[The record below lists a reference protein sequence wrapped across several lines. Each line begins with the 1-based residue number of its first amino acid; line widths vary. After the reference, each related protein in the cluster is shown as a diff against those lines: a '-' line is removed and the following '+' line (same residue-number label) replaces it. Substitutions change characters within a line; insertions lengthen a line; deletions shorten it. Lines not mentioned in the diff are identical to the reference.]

1 MTAYLTSMKVIIC
14 VIKREECSRRWISQ
28 CALQV
33 FLNRQRKNGA
43 LSPQGI
49 ATLEKLGICLKQCI

>member
-1 MTAYLTSMKVIIC
+1 MTADLTAMKVIRC
-14 VIKREECSRRWISQ
+14 VMKREVRVRRYISQ

-33 FLNRQRKNGA
+33 FLNRQGKNGA

-49 ATLEKLGICLKQCI
+49 ATLENLGICLK